1 MKKYKTL
8 ITVVIIL
15 LVAAIIFVSFFGI
28 NVKNDQGE
36 KRNLIPDYKMGMEF
50 TNAKEII
57 ATVND
62 GISTET
68 IKDKDGN
75 IVEPEEG
82 VEYTEEN
89 GYTTEITKINPD
101 EVRTVENYK
110 KTRDVI
116 QEKLKNM
123 GTAEYNVT
131 LNEET
136 GEIRIK
142 VPDNDDYEKVT
153 DFVQRPGSLV
163 LLDLTSFEFVFDN
176 SYVKTSRVVTR
187 QGDLEAG
194 VFLEIE
200 PTEEGVAKLQEL
212 GQKYT
217 EANKT
222 TQTITNEDG
231 TTSEQEIDYTLYIML
246 NGMPLGATYIDNITY
261 DNKIMIPF
269 AVSSNNEE
277 LNQAIRE
284 AQVESVILNAGT
296 LPISYEFNDDSV
308 ENSIYVETAL
318 WFIGIM
324 GAIFVVL
331 FVYLIIRFRAKGF
344 ISMYFQIG
352 FFALMLLIIRYTDVT
367 LTTEG
372 IAGMFT
378 AILVNYIFNHIML
391 RNVKQKTPGM
401 YKNTN
406 LKFLFYTLPIFI
418 IAIVFTFESK
428 VTLAS
433 FGMTLF
439 WGMIIT
445 YIYNFVFSKF
455 VFENLTG
462 GKNES
467 VKENS

>member
-28 NVKNDQGE
+28 NIKNNQGE
-36 KRNLIPDYKMGMEF
+36 KRNVIPDYKMGMEF

-62 GISTET
+62 GISSET

-110 KTRDVI
+110 KARDVI
-116 QEKLKNM
+116 KEKLKNM

-136 GEIRIK
+136 GEIKIK
-142 VPDNDDYEKVT
+142 VPENDDYEKVV
-153 DFVQRPGSLV
+153 DFIQRPGSLV
-163 LLDLTSFEFVFDN
+163 LLDLSSFEFVFDN

-187 QGDLEAG
+187 QGDLEAA

-231 TTSEQEIDYTLYIML
+231 TTSEQEVDYTLYIML
-246 NGMPLGATYIDNITY
+246 NGMSLGATYIDNITY

-277 LNQAIRE
+277 LNQGIRD
-284 AQVESVILNAGT
+284 AQLESVILNAGT
-296 LPISYEFNDDSV
+296 LPISYEFNDASV

-318 WFIGIM
+318 YFIGIM

-372 IAGMFT
+372 IAGMFV
-378 AILVNYIFNHIML
+378 AVLVNYIFNHIML
-391 RNVKQKTPGM
+391 SNVKQKTAGM

-467 VKENS
+467 IKENS